1 MEPAADDGAMKDA
14 EVRQRLLSD
23 NENSAINTWEHC
35 LSLTFKEGLLWAMLS
50 NTITF

>member
-23 NENSAINTWEHC
+23 NENSADKYVGA